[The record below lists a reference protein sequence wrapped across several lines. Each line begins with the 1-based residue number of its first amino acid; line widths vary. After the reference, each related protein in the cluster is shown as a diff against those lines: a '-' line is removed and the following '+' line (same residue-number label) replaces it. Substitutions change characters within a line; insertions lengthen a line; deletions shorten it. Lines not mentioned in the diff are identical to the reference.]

1 MAKFPYCQLVDQK
14 TNKLT
19 FKLMLENFHSQGV
32 NGGAIRDIIAF
43 TFKEC
48 SKLHSQGTI
57 KGFQIRKI
65 ELDDVYQKII
75 ADNSVTT

>member
-1 MAKFPYCQLVDQK
+1 MAKFPYCQLIAQE

-19 FKLMLENFHSQGV
+19 FKLMLENFHCQGI

-48 SKLHSQGTI
+48 SKLHSQGMI

-75 ADNSVTT
+75 GDTVTT

>member
-32 NGGAIRDIIAF
+32 NGGAIRDILAF

-48 SKLHSQGTI
+48 SKLHSQGMI

-75 ADNSVTT
+75 ADNSVTA

>member
-1 MAKFPYCQLVDQK
+1 
-14 TNKLT
+14 
-19 FKLMLENFHSQGV
+19 MLENFHSQGV
-32 NGGAIRDIIAF
+32 NGGAIRDILAF

-48 SKLHSQGTI
+48 SKLHSQGMI

-75 ADNSVTT
+75 ADNSVTA